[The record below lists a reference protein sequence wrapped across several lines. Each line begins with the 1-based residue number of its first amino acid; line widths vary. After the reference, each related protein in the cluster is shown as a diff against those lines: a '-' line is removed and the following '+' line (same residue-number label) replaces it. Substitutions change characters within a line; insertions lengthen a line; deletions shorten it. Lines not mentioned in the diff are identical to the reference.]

1 MDRLKNVVPYRLCGR
16 KDLLASFGYAGG
28 RQRSCSVPRW
38 IEDAGKVSQT
48 EASGSLIQT
57 SKVEENVCFHGRV
70 EVEATYPR
78 GLVKEICTGDLAVRA
93 LLCGIADD
101 ELDHVHL
108 LDDVLE
114 GAHVGV
120 GDLAANRDVAES
132 GQVLEEVV
140 GELVARSLAYYD
152 EAVLVLV
159 KVGEAL
165 SHTLSL

>member
-1 MDRLKNVVPYRLCGR
+1 M
-16 KDLLASFGYAGG
+16 
-28 RQRSCSVPRW
+28 
-38 IEDAGKVSQT
+38 
-48 EASGSLIQT
+48 
-57 SKVEENVCFHGRV
+57 EENVCFHGRV

-114 GAHVGV
+114 GAHIGV

-140 GELVARSLAYYD
+140 GELVARSLAYYALEVLRLD

-159 KVGEAL
+159 EIGEAL